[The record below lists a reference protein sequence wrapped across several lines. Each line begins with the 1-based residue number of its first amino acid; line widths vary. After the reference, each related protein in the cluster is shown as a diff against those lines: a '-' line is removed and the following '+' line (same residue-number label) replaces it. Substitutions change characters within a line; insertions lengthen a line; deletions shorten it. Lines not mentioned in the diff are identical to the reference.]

1 MKKTFSLILLTV
13 LLGVLLCGCEIQ
25 HGDPGA
31 ALPAPVGMAEE
42 PDSREEL
49 TLVLNAGEL
58 GTLEQYP
65 NLKQVDL
72 SGSTCYEEILSYI
85 QSHPEIRVLYTVT
98 LTGSGE
104 DITVKNTDTAL
115 TLPAGGYCPSLLEN
129 AAYLPALTVLELGE
143 TDASAEELSALRET
157 FPMAALHYTV
167 PLLGESY
174 DETTEELDL
183 SGLNVSQLD
192 QVCEALPRLAK
203 LRCVELMTVEETEE
217 GTKPVSALSTEE
229 VLRLARACPGVN
241 FHYVFELFGQE
252 IDTGAEQMVYVN
264 EKIGDEGVPQIRE
277 ILPLMTYL
285 NYLLLDDCGIG
296 DETMAQLRE
305 DCAPAIKVVWRIHFS
320 GDGYN
325 CLTDTEKIWATGTV
339 TDGYT
344 AGLKYCNDVKYI
356 DMGHN
361 CITNIDFVSY
371 MPKLEVAIFS
381 ITWVESAEPLG
392 NCPNLEYL
400 EIFNSRISD
409 ISALANCTNLRHV
422 NVSFLSELTDV
433 TPLLSLEAPERIRVT
448 CLDKVPQEQ
457 IDALVERFPDCQ
469 VTYGRSDPSK
479 SGEWRWVNDDKDGE
493 RVPRYALLCEQF
505 GYDDFDYSR

>member
-1 MKKTFSLILLTV
+1 MKRTFSLILLTV

-31 ALPAPVGMAEE
+31 AAPAPVGMAEE
-42 PDSREEL
+42 PDLREEL

-58 GTLEQYP
+58 ETLEQYP

-104 DITVKNTDTAL
+104 DVTLKNTDTAL
-115 TLPAGGYCPSLLEN
+115 TLPVGGYCPSLLEN

-143 TDASAEELSALRET
+143 TDATAEELSALEEA
-157 FPMAALHYTV
+157 FPEAAVHYTV
-167 PLLGESY
+167 TLLGKSY
-174 DETTEELDL
+174 DETAETVDL
-183 SGLNVSQLD
+183 SALTAAEVD
-192 QVCEALPRLAK
+192 EVCEKLPRLRRVRSA
-203 LRCVELMTVEETEE
+203 ELMAPKAGGTTTVSSVGKAE
-217 GTKPVSALSTEE
+217 AI
-229 VLRLARACPGVN
+229 RLADACPGVN
-241 FHYVFELFGQE
+241 FHYVFELFGQM
-252 IDTGAEQMVYVN
+252 IDTGAERVEYKN
-264 EKIGDEGVPQIRE
+264 AEIGDDGVSQIRE
-277 ILPLMTYL
+277 ILPLMTHL

-305 DCAPAIKVVWRIHFS
+305 DCAPDIKVVWRIHFS

-479 SGEWRWVNDDKDGE
+479 SGEWRWVNDEKDGE